1 MASIDTAA
9 LKNRYLS
16 GVVVLYSL
24 RTAGEFVVLRTASPD
39 GGEPQEGRGYMV
51 EFRDAETHEVLETRD
66 TKDGEFPESGGIL
79 SLMDDLAEDY
89 LRNGVR
95 RWESYV
101 AQSGRCAPEE
111 CNPNLAEA
119 GEVERTVIRGDD
131 S

>member
-16 GVVVLYSL
+16 GVVALYSL
-24 RTAGEFVVLRTASPD
+24 PSADEFVVLRATSPD
-39 GGEPQEGRGYMV
+39 GREPREGRSYIV
-51 EFRDAETHEVLETRD
+51 EFRNAETHEVLETRD
-66 TKDGEFPESGGIL
+66 VKEGEVFEREDIL

-89 LRNGVR
+89 LRDAVR

-101 AQSGRCAPEE
+101 AQSGRCGPEE
-111 CNPNLAEA
+111 CNPNVAAA